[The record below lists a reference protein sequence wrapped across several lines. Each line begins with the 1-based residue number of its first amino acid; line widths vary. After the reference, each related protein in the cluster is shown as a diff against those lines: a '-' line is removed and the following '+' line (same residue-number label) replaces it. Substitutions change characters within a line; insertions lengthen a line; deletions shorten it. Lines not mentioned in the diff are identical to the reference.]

1 MEVEYMDIY
10 ETMMNRRSI
19 RNFSDANISDDIV
32 ERLLGAANNAPSGGN
47 IQPLSIILVKDKN
60 KRNKLAEIVGNQ
72 PWVANAPLSMIFCI
86 DFNRVKN
93 WAKIYNTEFKGEQS
107 FSHFLIAYADILCA
121 AQNIVIL
128 AESYG
133 LGSVYIGSI
142 LESINEAR
150 EIFSLPQYV
159 LPLMILSLGYPKSKP
174 EKMPKLKQSVIVHN
188 NEYHEMSDEEVK
200 KAFDEKYG
208 DFGGDPKEYF
218 KKAYIEVLEAEKQGN
233 EDIVSLASEKMKK
246 LNIANNAQF
255 LFKLRYP
262 TDVMVK
268 LNDRIFEAFSSA
280 GYDFS

>member
-1 MEVEYMDIY
+1 MDTY
-10 ETMMNRRSI
+10 EMMMNRRSI
-19 RNFSDANISDDIV
+19 RNFSDSKISDDIID
-32 ERLLGAANNAPSGGN
+32 RLLEAANNAPSGGN
-47 IQPLSIILVKDKN
+47 IQPLSIILVEDKN
-60 KRNKLAEIVGNQ
+60 KRNKLTEIVGHQ

-86 DFNRVKN
+86 DFNRVKQ

-107 FSHFLIAYADILCA
+107 LSHFLIAYADILCA

-150 EIFSLPQYV
+150 DIFALPRYV

-174 EKMPKLKQSVIVHN
+174 EKMPKLKRNVIVHT
-188 NEYHEMSDEEVK
+188 NEYREMPDEEVK
-200 KAFDEKYG
+200 KAFDDKYG
-208 DFGGDPKEYF
+208 DFGGDPKEFF

-233 EDIVSLASEKMKK
+233 DAIVALASEKMKK

-262 TDVMVK
+262 ADVMVK
-268 LNDRIFEAFSSA
+268 LNEKIFEAFALA

>member
-1 MEVEYMDIY
+1 MDIY
-10 ETMMNRRSI
+10 EVMMKRRSI
-19 RNFSDANISDDIV
+19 RNFTDAKIPNDIID
-32 ERLLGAANNAPSGGN
+32 RLLDAANNAPSGGN
-47 IQPLSIILVKDKN
+47 IQPLSIILVEEKN
-60 KRNKLAEIVGNQ
+60 KRNKLADIVGHQ
-72 PWVANAPLSMIFCI
+72 PWVANAPLSMVFCI
-86 DFNRVKN
+86 DFNRVKQ

-142 LESINEAR
+142 LEGITEAR
-150 EIFSLPQYV
+150 SLFSLPRYV
-159 LPLMILSLGYPKSKP
+159 LPLMVLSLGYPKSRP
-174 EKMPKLKQSVIVHN
+174 EKMPKLKRSVIVHN
-188 NEYHEMSDEEVK
+188 NEYHEMTDEDVK

-208 DFGGDPKEYF
+208 DFGGDAKEYF

-233 EDIVSLASEKMKK
+233 DAIVSLASEKMKK

-262 TDVMVK
+262 SEVMVK
-268 LNDRIFEAFSSA
+268 LNEGVFEAFSSA
-280 GYDFS
+280 GYDFP